1 MRVEVVRAWPRA
13 FERIELELPA
23 GATAADAL
31 SAAGIEPG
39 DTPFAIFGVRAE
51 PGTPLTEGDRIELL
65 RPLQVDPKDA
75 RRARAAARARK
86 PG

>member
-39 DTPFAIFGVRAE
+39 DAPFAIFGARAD
-51 PGTPLTEGDRIELL
+51 PGTPLMEGDRI
-65 RPLQVDPKDA
+65 
-75 RRARAAARARK
+75 
-86 PG
+86 